1 MICQSL
7 IFNLL
12 PFFTA
17 LDILSYH
24 TRADNFRLRQ
34 DLWDYYNVQLVY
46 AVNIIHF
53 YVCTHRCMRYIF
65 QMKQVQARKKVAKMV
80 MAFVIV
86 FAVCF
91 FPQHVFMLWFYIH
104 PTAQKDYNAFWHY
117 FRILGFCLAFT
128 NSCINPIAL
137 YCVSGTFRKYFDR

>member
-1 MICQSL
+1 M
-7 IFNLL
+7 N
-12 PFFTA
+12 A
-17 LDILSYH
+17 G
-24 TRADNFRLRQ
+24 
-34 DLWDYYNVQLVY
+34 
-46 AVNIIHF
+46 
-53 YVCTHRCMRYIF
+53 F
-65 QMKQVQARKKVAKMV
+65 QVKQVQARKKVAKMV

-137 YCVSGTFRKYFDR
+137 YCVSGTFRKYFDRYAVHPAWFILSTRCHLTIVSQKRAAD

>member
-1 MICQSL
+1 
-7 IFNLL
+7 
-12 PFFTA
+12 
-17 LDILSYH
+17 
-24 TRADNFRLRQ
+24 
-34 DLWDYYNVQLVY
+34 
-46 AVNIIHF
+46 
-53 YVCTHRCMRYIF
+53 
-65 QMKQVQARKKVAKMV
+65 MV

-104 PTAQKDYNAFWHY
+104 PTAQQDYNDFWHY

-137 YCVSGTFRKYFDR
+137 YCVSSTFRKYFDRYFQRKKKKKKHFLDFLDLSYSE

>member
-1 MICQSL
+1 
-7 IFNLL
+7 
-12 PFFTA
+12 
-17 LDILSYH
+17 
-24 TRADNFRLRQ
+24 
-34 DLWDYYNVQLVY
+34 
-46 AVNIIHF
+46 
-53 YVCTHRCMRYIF
+53 
-65 QMKQVQARKKVAKMV
+65 MKARKKVAKMV

-104 PTAQKDYNAFWHY
+104 PTAQQDYNDFWHY

-137 YCVSGTFRKYFDR
+137 YCVSSTFRKYFDRYFQRKKKKNTHISSISSIYRIVSENRVSLERIENQFRFLNIHGSWRVYGHFETKYEE

>member
-1 MICQSL
+1 M
-7 IFNLL
+7 
-12 PFFTA
+12 
-17 LDILSYH
+17 
-24 TRADNFRLRQ
+24 R
-34 DLWDYYNVQLVY
+34 DYYSVPLVY
-46 AVNIIHF
+46 TVNTLHTLL
-53 YVCTHRCMRYIF
+53 CEHTPMHALTF
-65 QMKQVQARKKVAKMV
+65 QVKQVQARKKVAKMV

-91 FPQHVFMLWFYIH
+91 LPQHVFKLWFYIY
-104 PTAQKDYNAFWHY
+104 PTAQMDYNAFWHY